1 MLTSSLRLT
10 RGRIFSGVK
19 LHWMQGDCKGSMLA
33 PSNILEIDQ
42 ASVIRH
48 PAAENRTISPESS
61 TLQPKSQ
68 QRLLSPWRPTAA
80 LSMSPINP
88 KLIRKAVP
96 ALEGRGGLDIRIW
109 DKILQ
114 GWILEG
120 GWFFFPFACVSLF
133 AGARGSKRNTLM
145 HRTAD
150 LAWAAWMHN
159 VFSCL
164 CGFFA
169 HVPTGIKANGLGS
182 SGIGPQC
189 TCCKMCY
196 RNVIVFAGK
205 AANACE
211 NCMGSRLR

>member
-1 MLTSSLRLT
+1 
-10 RGRIFSGVK
+10 
-19 LHWMQGDCKGSMLA
+19 MLA

-114 GWILEG
+114 GWIWEG
-120 GWFFFPFACVSLF
+120 GWF
-133 AGARGSKRNTLM
+133 GSKRNTLM

-150 LAWAAWMHN
+150 LA
-159 VFSCL
+159 SCMDAKDVSMS
-164 CGFFA
+164 CVCEAHA
-169 HVPTGIKANGLGS
+169 HVQDPTSRRMVLEAALDW
-182 SGIGPQC
+182 PQC
-189 TCCKMCY
+189 TCCKICY
-196 RNVIVFAGK
+196 RNVSLLRGK
-205 AANACE
+205 LRMPARIAWDLACV
-211 NCMGSRLR
+211 SRWRDLPPQGGP